1 VHLPGGGGVQFGDAN
16 GLGKA
21 HVDEL
26 GIEAFNTKLEGDVLV
41 GVGAA
46 VAPGLGDQA
55 DKLAPGAVC
64 GERVTGG

>member
-1 VHLPGGGGVQFGDAN
+1 
-16 GLGKA
+16 
-21 HVDEL
+21 VDEL
-26 GIEAFNTKLEGDVLV
+26 GIEAFEITKFEGDVLV

-55 DKLAPGAVC
+55 DELAPGTVC